1 MQLDTL
7 RTFLIDELQE
17 VYASELLIEDVMTRL
32 GIGASAPQLKALF
45 RQEKDQAKSHTNRL
59 ETVFSKL
66 QDSPRGG
73 HGASVKA
80 ILREGENRLGVGGD
94 DNAVDAS
101 LITAARRLEH
111 WKIATYET
119 LKIYS
124 EKLSLS
130 EVAGLLN
137 ATLTEAQDMDARL
150 TELARTMNAVAAQE
164 QK

>member
-7 RTFLIDELQE
+7 RTFLVDELQE
-17 VYASELLIEDVMTRL
+17 VYASELEIEDVLTRL
-32 GIGASAPQLKALF
+32 GIGASAPQLKAMF
-45 RQEKDQAKSHTNRL
+45 RQEKDQAKAHTDRL

-80 ILREGENRLGVGGD
+80 ILREGEGRLGVGGD

-124 EKLSLS
+124 EKLSLN
-130 EVAGLLN
+130 EVTGLLN

-150 TELARTMNAVAAQE
+150 TELARTMNVVAAQE
-164 QK
+164 HK

>member
-17 VYASELLIEDVMTRL
+17 VYASELMIEDVLTRL
-32 GIGASAPQLKALF
+32 GIGASAPQLKGMF
-45 RQEKDQAKSHTNRL
+45 RQEKDQAKAHTDRL

-80 ILREGENRLGVGGD
+80 ILREGEGRLGVGGD

-124 EKLSLS
+124 EKLSLN

-137 ATLTEAQDMDARL
+137 ATLTEARDMDARL
-150 TELARTMNAVAAQE
+150 TELARTMNVVAAQE
-164 QK
+164 R